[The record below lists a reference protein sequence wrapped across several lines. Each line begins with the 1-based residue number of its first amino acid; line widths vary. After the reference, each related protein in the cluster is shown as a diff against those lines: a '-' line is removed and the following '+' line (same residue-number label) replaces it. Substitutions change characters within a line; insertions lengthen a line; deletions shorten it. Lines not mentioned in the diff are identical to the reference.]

1 MQKIKYIKA
10 KNQFVTEEE
19 VFIWVGERQQELL
32 DLSPKYRMYFQDCLG
47 QFVVIDE
54 KHYNVTVGSKLI
66 FNK

>member
-19 VFIWVGERQQELL
+19 VFTWVGERQQELL

>member
-19 VFIWVGERQQELL
+19 VFTWVGERQQELL
-32 DLSPKYRMYFQDCLG
+32 DLSPKYKMYFQDCLG

>member
-10 KNQFVTEEE
+10 KNQFVTEGE
-19 VFIWVGERQQELL
+19 VFTWVGERQQELL
-32 DLSPKYRMYFQDCLG
+32 DLSPKYKMYFQDCLG

>member
-19 VFIWVGERQQELL
+19 VFTWVGERQQELL
-32 DLSPKYRMYFQDCLG
+32 DLSPKYRMYFEDCLG